1 MEKLPRTGKK
11 VVLFFAWRD
20 KSGGREGGRG
30 EREKR
35 EEEGGEEEGLRSANL
50 LMPSS
55 EVVVD
60 QEEVFEVWVRMGS
73 CSGEQTTLDRI

>member
-35 EEEGGEEEGLRSANL
+35 EEEGLRSANL